1 MRKGT
6 KKWINDLSCTLYY
19 KGETRKCFA
28 QDFRHMRLKLPEA
41 VQRKW
46 KLWCNMN
53 SDSLAQVS
61 NNEWH
66 GHTICATG
74 ERINYTII
82 DRKDKVREAARLL
95 GQVGGQAGYG
105 KKKVRGDSN
114 YYRLLRAKR
123 TIKESKNGGKHDN

>member
-1 MRKGT
+1 
-6 KKWINDLSCTLYY
+6 
-19 KGETRKCFA
+19 
-28 QDFRHMRLKLPEA
+28 
-41 VQRKW
+41 
-46 KLWCNMN
+46 MN

-82 DRKDKVREAARLL
+82 DRKDKVKEAARLL

-123 TIKESKNGGKHDN
+123 TIRESKKNRKKRILIKKI

>member
-19 KGETRKCFA
+19 KGENRKCFA

-41 VQRKW
+41 VHRKW

-53 SDSLAQVS
+53 SDSLSQIS
-61 NNEWH
+61 QNEWH
-66 GHTICATG
+66 GYTICATG

-82 DRKDKVREAARLL
+82 DRKDKVKEAARLL

-105 KKKVRGDSN
+105 KKKFEEIQIIIAYSELRE
-114 YYRLLRAKR
+114 RLKSQRK
-123 TIKESKNGGKHDN
+123 IGKNEY